1 MPKMRLSGFIEA
13 FEEITNALEAARL
26 EAAPIYRK
34 MVEEWATETTKKAIA
49 NLNRPQWLLSK
60 SMEPVVKPY
69 KSVIWALAGVKH
81 ESKNWREPGYYVIF
95 HESGWRPNPYWAP
108 SAPKGFLKKAKAETA
123 PILRAKAEEANKN
136 IAQIITERARERHWR
151 KRNQLE

>member
-13 FEEITNALEAARL
+13 FEEITNALEAARHA
-26 EAAPIYRK
+26 AAPIYREA
-34 MVEEWATETTKKAIA
+34 VEEWAKETTKKAVE
-49 NLNRPQWLLSK
+49 NLDRPNWLLSK

-81 ESKNWREPGYYVIF
+81 DSENAREPGRYVIY

-108 SAPKGFLKKAKAETA
+108 SAPKGFLKKAKVETA
-123 PILRAKAEEANKN
+123 PILRAKAEKASKD
-136 IAQIITERARERHWR
+136 IAQIITERARERH
-151 KRNQLE
+151 